1 MSEQM
6 SLFAEER
13 EWFVESVVRMS
24 GVPAGN
30 VIRCVTCREET
41 IAVPKGEVQASAML
55 VKAGWRRVVGGWR
68 GPVCIRREVG

>member
-13 EWFVESVVRMS
+13 EWFVESIVRMS

-41 IAVPKGEVQASAML
+41 IAVPSGEVQASAVL
-55 VKAGWRRVVGGWR
+55 VKSGWRRVVGGWR
-68 GPVCIRREVG
+68 CPRCIGREMR